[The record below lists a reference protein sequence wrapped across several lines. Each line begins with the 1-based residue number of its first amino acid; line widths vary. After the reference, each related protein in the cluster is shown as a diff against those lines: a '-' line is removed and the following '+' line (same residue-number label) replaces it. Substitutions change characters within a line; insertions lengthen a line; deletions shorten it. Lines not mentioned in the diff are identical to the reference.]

1 MTSESVKKTFLI
13 RHFMREDLEDYPKFK
28 SDLESISDG
37 DIRKISSIN
46 PKLHDNLDQFVELI
60 SIYKTDTRK
69 DFCTTNA
76 QLCLNFDKYEK
87 LAIEKITVEREEI
100 IGERRINVGPRA
112 GTMVPTKTIV
122 SKDIMTYFNP
132 EECEVWSSPFLR
144 CLQTAMFIARLLGV
158 THVNVHFGLSELC
171 DPDVLLPFAD
181 ELTSGATIDINRIYE
196 NTSARIIS
204 GATVPVARIVRE
216 RYENINDSDHSN
228 YVRRISDTIRS
239 IHIGSHVP
247 NKFIIS
253 HADSIKQFNIIPGS
267 GGMDYYIKYDIT
279 DKISMEGGSKELNK
293 YIVYMHKIEKYNK
306 KINELK
312 NKYLV

>member
-13 RHFMREDLEDYPKFK
+13 RHFMREDLENELKFK
-28 SDLESISDG
+28 SGLESISDG
-37 DIRKISSIN
+37 DIRKIFSIN
-46 PKLHDNLDQFVELI
+46 PKLHDNLDQFAELI

-69 DFCTTNA
+69 DFCTANS
-76 QLCLNFDKYEK
+76 QLCLNFGKYEK
-87 LAIEKITVEREEI
+87 LAVEDVRVEEKVKTLTRTIQF
-100 IGERRINVGPRA
+100 GPRK
-112 GTMVPTKTIV
+112 GQTETKTTIE
-122 SKDIMTYFNP
+122 STDIMTYFNP

-171 DPDVLLPFAD
+171 HPDVLLPFAD
-181 ELTSGATIDINRIYE
+181 ELTSGTPIDINKIYE
-196 NTSARIIS
+196 NTSARIAS
-204 GATVPVARIVRE
+204 STMVPIAQIVRE
-216 RYENINDSDHSN
+216 KYENINDSDHSN
-228 YVRRISDTIRS
+228 YIRRIHDTIKS
-239 IHIGSHVP
+239 IHVGSHVP

-293 YIVYMHKIEKYNK
+293 YIVYMRKIEKYNK